1 VSESPTTGYAPVN
14 GVQIYWESRG
24 SGGVPLIVTHGGFG
38 LTSRFGPLLDR
49 LARNRRVIAI
59 ELQGHGHTRD
69 IDRPFSYEAFGDD
82 IGALVAQLELGRAD
96 LLGLSL
102 GASASLRAA
111 IRHPERVRR
120 LIAISIPFRRDG
132 WFAEVLE
139 GMSHV
144 SSAGFEQTRHS
155 PMYASW
161 LEVAP
166 DPDGFPALM
175 DKTGALLAQ
184 PYDWTEQVR
193 ALAAPTMLIYGDADS
208 IPTSHAAEFFAL
220 LGGGLRDAGWRSPE
234 LGTARLAIIPGR
246 SHYDIVSAPVL
257 ADIAEAFLD

>member
-14 GVQIYWESRG
+14 GVRVYWESRG

-38 LTSRFGPLLDR
+38 LASTFGSLLDR

-82 IGALVAQLELGRAD
+82 IGALVAALELGRAD
-96 LLGLSL
+96 LLGFSL

-111 IRHPERVRR
+111 IQHPDRVCR
-120 LIAISIPFRRDG
+120 LIAISIPCRRDG

-144 SSAGFEQTRHS
+144 SSAGFEQMRHS

-161 LEVAP
+161 VEVAP
-166 DPDGFPALM
+166 DPDAFPALM
-175 DKTGALLAQ
+175 DKTGALLAR

-220 LGGGLRDAGWRSPE
+220 LGGGLRDAGWISPE
-234 LGTARLAIIPGR
+234 LGSARLAILPGH
-246 SHYDIVSAPVL
+246 SHYDIITAPAL
-257 ADIAEAFLD
+257 AELAEAFLD

>member
-1 VSESPTTGYAPVN
+1 VSEPPITGYAPVN
-14 GVQIYWESRG
+14 GVQLYSESRG
-24 SGGVPLIVTHGGFG
+24 SGGVPLIVTHGGFD
-38 LTSRFGPLLDR
+38 LASTFGPLLDR
-49 LARNRRVIAI
+49 LSRSRRVIAI
-59 ELQGHGHTRD
+59 ELQGHRHTRD
-69 IDRPFSYEAFGDD
+69 VDRPFSYEAFGDD

-111 IRHPERVRR
+111 IRHPDRVRR
-120 LIAISIPFRRDG
+120 LIAISIRCRRDG

-144 SSAGFEQTRHS
+144 SSAGFERMRHS
-155 PMYASW
+155 PMHASW
-161 LEVAP
+161 REVAP
-166 DPDGFPALM
+166 DADAFPALM
-175 DKTGALLAQ
+175 DKTGALLAR

-220 LGGGLRDAGWRSPE
+220 LGGGLRDAGSIAPE
-234 LGTARLAIIPGR
+234 LGTARLAILPRR
-246 SHYDIVSAPVL
+246 SHYDIIAAPAL
-257 ADIAEAFLD
+257 ADLAEAFVG